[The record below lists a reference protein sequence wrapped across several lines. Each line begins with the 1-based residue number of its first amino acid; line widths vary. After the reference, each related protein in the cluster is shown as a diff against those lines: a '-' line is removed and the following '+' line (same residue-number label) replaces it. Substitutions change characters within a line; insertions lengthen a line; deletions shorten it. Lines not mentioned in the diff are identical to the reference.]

1 MRTAAGILMI
11 IGGLFL
17 FTVMRA
23 ALGHG
28 SWLGTL
34 LMIGLV
40 AGGIVILRRK
50 QKKH

>member
-11 IGGLFL
+11 IGGVLL
-17 FTVMRA
+17 NAIMRA

-50 QKKH
+50 R